1 MIQMRL
7 HWTHLNVAAF
17 RDESIGDVPI
27 KTQIT
32 DQGLLL
38 VNVM

>member
-1 MIQMRL
+1 MIQIHP
-7 HWTHLNVAAF
+7 HWRHLNATAF

-32 DQGLLL
+32 DQGVLL